1 MCQKLLQAIAW
12 TAWNDATNQHTLQ
25 EFLSMSCNV
34 TQPELVAPVKIMP
47 RSKTAKSFSLVWVK
61 LANQEEATCTSPVKL
76 PEKFEGLGTGL
87 KTSTDVWLSGVRR
100 SMELLSSLFGSRSIR
115 NQKVDNENM
124 SCIMSEV
131 NSPMQLNQETPERLA
146 MVACI

>member
-1 MCQKLLQAIAW
+1 
-12 TAWNDATNQHTLQ
+12 
-25 EFLSMSCNV
+25 
-34 TQPELVAPVKIMP
+34 
-47 RSKTAKSFSLVWVK
+47 
-61 LANQEEATCTSPVKL
+61 
-76 PEKFEGLGTGL
+76 
-87 KTSTDVWLSGVRR
+87 
-100 SMELLSSLFGSRSIR
+100 MELLSSLFGSRSIR